1 MVTVDSS
8 YRGCLVDTLTELS
21 AMKRFVWALI
31 IFIPVFLGIVIGGAM
46 GWWSVKHKPW
56 PGYPVLAEAQ
66 PAQLGSSSGGD
77 QEPSEPQPK
86 IEVPEDTYDFGR
98 IESNSVV
105 RHEFTVK
112 NVGQALLR
120 ITIGDSSCRCTV
132 LNLDSAD
139 IPPGESRPVAVEF
152 NGKDYFGPVTQ
163 RATILT
169 NDPKRPQVTFTV
181 KADVVKSIRV
191 VPSEII
197 FSRVVKMQPAVGE
210 AKIYVFRD
218 QPVRVTGIEFAHKD
232 DSAQFI
238 DLDIQP
244 LSPEELKVE
253 PGAKA
258 GYRVTV
264 RLKPGLPLGPI
275 QQKIRVLTDQKD
287 MPELEIALAGRVES
301 DVNIVGAGWDAARGI
316 LHLGRINQS
325 TGAERRVMLRLTP
338 LVGESLK
345 VEVER
350 TVPDF
355 LQVMI
360 EEPREVEA
368 SLSLFVPITVRV
380 PPGVGPANYFGLD
393 EAQLGKVILKTNH
406 PDAPEVKIL
415 VRFAVD

>member
-1 MVTVDSS
+1 
-8 YRGCLVDTLTELS
+8 
-21 AMKRFVWALI
+21 MKRFVWALI
-31 IFIPVFLGIVIGGAM
+31 IVIPVLLGVAIGGAL
-46 GWWSVKHKPW
+46 GWWSVRHRPW
-56 PGYPVLAEAQ
+56 PGYPILAEAQ
-66 PAQLGSSSGGD
+66 SAQLPPSKGGD
-77 QEPSEPQPK
+77 QQSSEPQPK
-86 IEVPEDTYDFGR
+86 IEVLENTYDFGR

-112 NVGQALLR
+112 NVGQAPLR
-120 ITIGDSSCRCTV
+120 ISIGDSSCRCTV
-132 LNLDSAD
+132 LNLDSGD
-139 IPPGESRPVAVEF
+139 IPPGESRTVTLEF
-152 NGKDYFGPVTQ
+152 NGKDYFGPVSQ
-163 RATILT
+163 HATILT
-169 NDPKRPQVTFTV
+169 NDPKQPQVTFTV

-191 VPSEII
+191 VPSEIV

-218 QPVRVTGIEFAHKD
+218 QPVQVTGIELAHKD
-232 DSAQFI
+232 DNAQFI

-244 LSPEELKVE
+244 LSPEDLKVE

-301 DVNIVGAGWDAARGI
+301 DVNIVGVGWDAARGI

-338 LVGESLK
+338 LAGQSLK

-355 LQVMI
+355 LQVTI
-360 EEPREVEA
+360 EEPRIVEA

>member
-1 MVTVDSS
+1 
-8 YRGCLVDTLTELS
+8 
-21 AMKRFVWALI
+21 MKRLVWAALVIFPILLGI
-31 IFIPVFLGIVIGGAM
+31 IFGGVL
-46 GWWSVKHKPW
+46 GWWSVKRRPW

-66 PAQLGSSSGGD
+66 PAQSGTSSVGGATS
-77 QEPSEPQPK
+77 SEPVAK

-105 RHEFTVK
+105 RHEFTVR
-112 NVGQALLR
+112 NVGTAPLR
-120 ITIGDSSCRCTV
+120 ISVGDSTCRCTV

-139 IPPGESRPVAVEF
+139 IPPGESRPVTLEF

-169 NDPKRPQVTFTV
+169 NDPARPQVTFTI

-191 VPSEII
+191 VPSEIV

-218 QPVRVTGIEFAHKD
+218 QPVQVKGVELANKDENSEFIE
-232 DSAQFI
+232 
-238 DLDIQP
+238 LDVQP
-244 LSPEELKVE
+244 LAPEELTVE
-253 PGAKA
+253 PGAKS

-287 MPELEIALAGRVES
+287 MPELEIPLAGRVES
-301 DVNIVGAGWDAARGI
+301 DVNIMGVGWDSSRGM
-316 LHLGRINQS
+316 LHFGRINRS
-325 TGAERRVMLRLTP
+325 SGAERRVMLRLTP
-338 LVGESLK
+338 LVGDNLK
-345 VEVER
+345 VEVDR

-355 LQVMI
+355 LQVTI
-360 EEPREVEA
+360 EEPRYVEA
-368 SLSLFVPITVRV
+368 SLSLFVPITIRV

-393 EAQLGKVILKTNH
+393 EAHAGKVILKTNH

>member
-1 MVTVDSS
+1 
-8 YRGCLVDTLTELS
+8 
-21 AMKRFVWALI
+21 MKR
-31 IFIPVFLGIVIGGAM
+31 LGWVLVIGIPMLLGGSFGVGL
-46 GWWSVKHKPW
+46 GWWSVKRRPW

-66 PAQLGSSSGGD
+66 PAQLATEREA
-77 QEPSEPQPK
+77 EPTATEPQPK
-86 IEVPEDTYDFGR
+86 IEVLEDTFDFGR
-98 IESNSVV
+98 IESDSVV
-105 RHEFTVK
+105 RHEFTIR
-112 NVGQALLR
+112 NVGTAPLR
-120 ITIGDSSCRCTV
+120 VSVGDSSCRCTV
-132 LNLDSAD
+132 LNLDSAE
-139 IPPGESRPVAVEF
+139 ITPGESRPVALEF

-169 NDPKRPQVTFTV
+169 NDPKQPQVTFTI

-191 VPSEII
+191 VPSEIV

-218 QPVRVTGIEFAHKD
+218 QPIQVRGIELAHKD

-238 DLDIQP
+238 DLDYHA
-244 LSPEELKVE
+244 LSPEDLKVE

-287 MPELEIALAGRVES
+287 MPEIEIALAGRVES
-301 DVNIVGAGWDAARGI
+301 DVNIVGVGWDNTRGI
-316 LHLGRINQS
+316 LHLGRINRN

-355 LQVMI
+355 LQVII
-360 EEPREVEA
+360 EDPRNVEA
-368 SLSLFVPITVRV
+368 SSSLFVPLTVRV
-380 PPGVGPANYFGLD
+380 PPGTGPANYFGSE
-393 EAQLGKVILKTNH
+393 EAQLGKVILETNH

>member
-1 MVTVDSS
+1 
-8 YRGCLVDTLTELS
+8 
-21 AMKRFVWALI
+21 MKRSLWAIVVLV
-31 IFIPVFLGIVIGGAM
+31 PVVLGVVVGVTL
-46 GWWSVKHKPW
+46 GWWGVKRQPW

-66 PAQLGSSSGGD
+66 PAQSGLTRAPE
-77 QEPSEPQPK
+77 QESSEPQPR
-86 IEVPEDTYDFGR
+86 IEVAEDSYDFGR

-112 NVGQALLR
+112 NVGQAPLR
-120 ITIGDSSCRCTV
+120 VSVGDSSCRCTV

-139 IPPGESRPVAVEF
+139 IPPGESKAVTLEF

-191 VPSEII
+191 VPSEIV

-218 QPVRVTGIEFAHKD
+218 QPIKVTGVELAHKD
-232 DSAQFI
+232 DNAQFI
-238 DLDIQP
+238 ELDVQP
-244 LSPEELKVE
+244 LNSGELTVE

-287 MPELEIALAGRVES
+287 MPEIEIPLAGRVES
-301 DVNIVGAGWDAARGI
+301 DVNIVGVGWDAARGV
-316 LHLGRINQS
+316 LHLGRINRS
-325 TGAERRVMLRLTP
+325 SGAERRVMLRLTP

-355 LQVMI
+355 LQVTV
-360 EEPREVEA
+360 EEPRNVEA
-368 SLSLFVPITVRV
+368 SLSLFVPISVRV
-380 PPGVGPANYFGLD
+380 PPGVGPANYFGMD